1 MGRVYRQGQTKPCT
15 VYRLFCSGTL
25 EEIVYQ
31 RQSQK
36 GGLATLTVG
45 AATSTSTNKRGK
57 SKKTGST
64 SNKAMFS
71 QEELRD
77 CFTLKTDC
85 VGDTKQKLGP
95 RWPDY
100 DGPAALRLSG
110 GCTDEPLLA
119 VAESL
124 PETLCFVH
132 LVNDDDDV
140 VDDTTAV
147 AKNDDDVDDGSSS
160 SQDDEAEQD
169 EEEESSDSENEFD

>member
-15 VYRLFCSGTL
+15 IYRLFCSGTL

-36 GGLATLTVG
+36 GGLATLTVD
-45 AATSTSTNKRGK
+45 AATSTSTNKRD
-57 SKKTGST
+57 TT

-71 QEELRD
+71 KEELRD

-85 VGDTKQKLGP
+85 VCDTKQKLGP

-100 DGPAALRLSG
+100 EGPAALRLSG

-132 LVNDDDDV
+132 LVNDDDNDA
-140 VDDTTAV
+140 TAA
-147 AKNDDDVDDGSSS
+147 AKNDDGSC
-160 SQDDEAEQD
+160 SQDDDESEQD

>member
-15 VYRLFCSGTL
+15 IYRLFCSGTL

-36 GGLATLTVG
+36 GGLATLTVD
-45 AATSTSTNKRGK
+45 AATNNSTDKRGK
-57 SKKTGST
+57 SKKTGVT
-64 SNKAMFS
+64 TNKAMFS

-85 VGDTKQKLGP
+85 VCDTKQKLGP

-110 GCTDEPLLA
+110 SCTDEPLLA
-119 VAESL
+119 VAKSL
-124 PETLCFVH
+124 PDTLCFVH
-132 LVNDDDDV
+132 LVNGDDE
-140 VDDTTAV
+140 DDTTVV
-147 AKNDDDVDDGSSS
+147 ATNDDDECSSSS
-160 SQDDEAEQD
+160 SQDDDEAEQD
-169 EEEESSDSENEFD
+169 EEEKSSDSENEFD